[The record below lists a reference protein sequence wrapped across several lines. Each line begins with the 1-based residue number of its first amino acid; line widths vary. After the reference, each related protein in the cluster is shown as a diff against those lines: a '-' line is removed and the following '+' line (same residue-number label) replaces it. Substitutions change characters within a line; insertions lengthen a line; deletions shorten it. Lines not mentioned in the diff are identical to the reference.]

1 MAKVQAAIKAANE
14 KLTILR
20 KNKAAEKLQISTV
33 TLWRL
38 DQTPDF
44 PRKVKIGARGIGY
57 FEHELDAWLKSQQ
70 EGAA

>member
-1 MAKVQAAIKAANE
+1 MSEQI
-14 KLTILR
+14 TQILR
-20 KNKAAEKLQISTV
+20 KKQAAQKIQVSLP

-44 PRKVKIGARGIGY
+44 PRKVKIGARGVGY
-57 FEHELDAWLKSQQ
+57 FEHEIDEWLKSQQ